1 LEGVLSGVV
10 VETDGRFR
18 PDYFRDRLI
27 ARSPAVV
34 NVQQLEEQLQL
45 FLLDPRVRRI
55 DAEFVPGKVRGE
67 GTLHAHIEEED
78 PTWSELQLINDV
90 SPSIGGVAARPRFN
104 YANPLRRGDWLEMS
118 AALSHGLKEVDI
130 LYELPLTLSDTLLEL
145 EAELSDVEVV
155 EQPFKPLDI
164 EGRAQSYTIGLRQ
177 PFYRSLSTTIAAF
190 LRGEYRKRSSFL
202 FGEPF
207 SFSQGTEDGV
217 ARVYVIRGGVDWS
230 YRDQWQV
237 LALRTHVSF
246 GLDAFGATRNPEN
259 IPDGEFITWL
269 GQVQWARRLGFL
281 DSQLLLRLD
290 AQLSDSPLLTMEQF
304 TIGGVSTV
312 RGYREN
318 ERLTDNGVV
327 GSMEWRVPL
336 TRLANTFG
344 RLEIASFIDAGK
356 AWNHDRSS
364 MSPQTLVGVG
374 LGLRWRYRERA
385 WAYLYWANSLRET
398 SRISEND
405 LQDDG
410 IHFGMSLGWK

>member
-1 LEGVLSGVV
+1 
-10 VETDGRFR
+10 
-18 PDYFRDRLI
+18 
-27 ARSPAVV
+27 
-34 NVQQLEEQLQL
+34 
-45 FLLDPRVRRI
+45 
-55 DAEFVPGKVRGE
+55 
-67 GTLHAHIEEED
+67 
-78 PTWSELQLINDV
+78 
-90 SPSIGGVAARPRFN
+90 
-104 YANPLRRGDWLEMS
+104 
-118 AALSHGLKEVDI
+118 
-130 LYELPLTLSDTLLEL
+130 
-145 EAELSDVEVV
+145 
-155 EQPFKPLDI
+155 
-164 EGRAQSYTIGLRQ
+164 
-177 PFYRSLSTTIAAF
+177 
-190 LRGEYRKRSSFL
+190 
-202 FGEPF
+202 
-207 SFSQGTEDGV
+207 
-217 ARVYVIRGGVDWS
+217 
-230 YRDQWQV
+230 
-237 LALRTHVSF
+237 
-246 GLDAFGATRNPEN
+246 
-259 IPDGEFITWL
+259 
-269 GQVQWARRLGFL
+269 LGFL
-281 DSQLLLRLD
+281 DSQFLLRLD
-290 AQLSDSPLLTMEQF
+290 AQLSDSPLLAMEQF